1 MSETI
6 RFGAV
11 DLNGQAR
18 GKRVPASYA
27 EKLESG
33 QARLPL
39 SVLNVDLWGEDIE
52 DSPLVFKSGD
62 RDGILRPSPRG
73 PLALPWIDR
82 PSALWLMRMHLQSG
96 EPFEGCPQR
105 ALGRVLERY
114 AAKGWRVEAAFEME
128 FHLLDDEGG
137 TLASPISPRT
147 GRRVRRADVNSLL
160 GLDAFDDFFTDLYD
174 GCEDMGIPA
183 EAAISEA
190 GVGQFELS
198 LTHEEASRAAES
210 AWAFKQLARG
220 LARRHDMAASF
231 MAKPFEDDSGNGLHV
246 HFSVLDE
253 EGRNVFDDGSEQ
265 GNDLLRSAVA
275 GCLNALPS
283 SMLVFA
289 PHANSYERLVP
300 GAHAPV
306 QASWAYENRTA
317 AIRIPAGPGKAR
329 RIEHRVAGGDANPFL
344 HLAAVLGAAL
354 NGIEAGLVPPEPIKG
369 NAYEQDLPELPTDWA
384 SAIDAFDE
392 SPEIAEIFHPR
403 LIDCFTRTKRQELKR
418 CEGMARD
425 DLVLLCLETV

>member
-6 RFGAV
+6 RFAAV

-18 GKRVPASYA
+18 GKRVPAGYA
-27 EKLESG
+27 EKLEAG
-33 QARLPL
+33 VARLPL

-62 RDGILRPSPRG
+62 RDGVLRPSPRG
-73 PLALPWIDR
+73 PLALPWVIR
-82 PSALWLMRMHLQSG
+82 PSELWLMRMHHQDG
-96 EPFEGCPQR
+96 RPFEGCPQR
-105 ALGRVLERY
+105 ALARVLERY
-114 AAKGWRVEAAFEME
+114 EARGWRVEAAFEME
-128 FHLLDDEGG
+128 FHLIDDVSGA
-137 TLASPISPRT
+137 LAPPISPRT

-174 GCEDMGIPA
+174 GADAMGIPA

-190 GVGQFELS
+190 GLGQFELS
-198 LTHEEASRAAES
+198 LSHEEAMRAAES
-210 AWAFKQLARG
+210 AWAFKALTRG

-231 MAKPFEDDSGNGLHV
+231 MAKPFEEDTGNGLHV

-253 EGRNVFDDGSEQ
+253 AGRNIFDDGSEQ
-265 GNDLLRSAVA
+265 GNDVLRAAVA
-275 GCLNALPS
+275 GCLAALPA
-283 SMLVFA
+283 SMLIFA

-300 GAHAPV
+300 GNHAPV

-354 NGIEAGLVPPEPIKG
+354 NGIEAGAVPPNAITG
-369 NAYEQDLPELPTDWA
+369 NAYEQELPALPTDWA

-392 SPEIAEIFHPR
+392 SEAVAEIFHER
-403 LIDCFTRTKRQELKR
+403 LIDNLVRTKRQELRK
-418 CEGMARD
+418 CEGLARE